1 MAWLMGSG
9 PFTALCLGAALS
21 APEPDSMALH
31 SLQAPPRG
39 DDPIA
44 VAAAGPGGRPVVRA
58 VRTIEPVTVDGSLSE
73 AVWQR
78 DVAFDALVQRDPRE
92 GAPPSQRT
100 EVRVAYDDAAIYVG
114 ARLFDSAPDSILARL
129 ARRDASIGADR
140 FAVYLDPYHDRRS
153 GYYFMV
159 NAAGTLYD
167 GELSNDVD
175 DDKSWDGVWEAKAQR
190 DEQGWT
196 AEMRIPYSQLRFE
209 GGVSQIWGINFMREI
224 PRRREKDF
232 AAYRPKKASGF
243 VSRFPDLAGIADL
256 RPGRSIELMPYVT
269 TQGEYLRHDTEDPL
283 HDGSRLRGNAGADVR
298 MGVGTGLTLNASAN
312 PDFGQVE
319 VDPAV
324 VNLTDVESYF
334 EEKRPFFVEGAPV
347 FAFGR
352 QGAGDYWDY
361 DWDDP
366 LFFYSRRI
374 GRELQ
379 PEVQDKVVDK
389 ADYADVPVAMRIL
402 GAAKLI
408 GKLGPRWTLGT
419 LHALTK
425 REDAELVDHGLSSQV
440 EVQPLTYYG
449 VTRAQREF
457 AQRRVGVGLM
467 TTLADRSFDD
477 PALRKRLNSASFLGG
492 IDGWLFLDRQ
502 ETWVVSG
509 WTALSHVRGNPARMV
524 DLQRSST
531 HYFQR
536 VGAGYVDVDS
546 SATSLTGLASRYWIN
561 KQKGATQF
569 NAAIGVVS
577 PNFDVND
584 LGYQKR
590 SDIINLHVGTG
601 YKWTKPR
608 KHVRYQS
615 VKGAV
620 FGTRDYDGNRTK
632 LGVRASGYS
641 ELHNG
646 TAVDYFAGATARALN
661 NRRTRG
667 GPLTVDLPAV
677 SAGIDLQTDSQHKRY
692 YYMDLGAAGSQSG
705 SNSFYAYAGVE
716 FKPSGR
722 FSLRIGPGWER
733 MREDAQYVTS
743 IADPTATATYGRRY
757 VLARLD
763 QNTGLASIRLNWTF
777 SPQLSVQ
784 TYAQPY
790 VSSARYG
797 DFKSLVR
804 PRSYEFTPTTYGTNL
819 DFTSRSFKANT
830 VLRWEYR
837 PGSALFLVW
846 THKRSQYETVGET
859 TPQPGF
865 LTGSLPDNI
874 FAVKASYYFTP

>member
-1 MAWLMGSG
+1 MARLMG
-9 PFTALCLGAALS
+9 PARLATLCLGTLLAGAVEAGGAHSS
-21 APEPDSMALH
+21 AIR
-31 SLQAPPRG
+31 PPAGVVG
-39 DDPIA
+39 DL
-44 VAAAGPGGRPVVRA
+44 PGERPVVRA
-58 VRTIEPVTVDGSLSE
+58 VRTIEPVTVDGLLGE
-73 AVWQR
+73 AVWQS
-78 DVAFDALVQRDPRE
+78 DGAFDALVQRDPRE

-114 ARLFDSAPDSILARL
+114 ARLFDTAPDSILARL

-140 FAVYLDPYHDRRS
+140 FAVYLDPYHDRRG

-175 DDKSWDGVWEAKAQR
+175 DDKSWDGVWEAKVRR
-190 DEQGWT
+190 DERGWT

-209 GGVSQIWGINFMREI
+209 GGLSQVWGINFMREI

-243 VSRFPDLAGIADL
+243 VSRFPDLVGIEGI
-256 RPGRSIELMPYVT
+256 RPHRFLAVMPYVT
-269 TQGEYLRHDTEDPL
+269 TQGEYLDHEPADTL
-283 HDGSRLRGNAGADVR
+283 NDGSLMRGNAGADLR
-298 MGVGTGLTLNASAN
+298 MGVGNGLTLNATVN

-319 VDPAV
+319 VDPSV

-334 EEKRPFFVEGAPV
+334 EEKRPFFTEGASV
-347 FAFGR
+347 FSFGR

-379 PEVQDKVVDK
+379 PEVEKMVDK
-389 ADYADVPVAMRIL
+389 ADFARVPVAMRIL
-402 GAAKLI
+402 GATKVI
-408 GKLGPRWTLGT
+408 GRITPDWSIGT
-419 LHALTK
+419 LHALTR
-425 REDAELVDHGLSSQV
+425 RETAQLADNGLLSRAEI
-440 EVQPLTYYG
+440 QPLTYYG

-457 AQRRVGVGLM
+457 AQRRAGVGFM

-477 PALRKRLNSASFLGG
+477 PSLRKRLNSSSFLGG
-492 IDGWLFLDRQ
+492 VDGWVFLDGH
-502 ETWVVSG
+502 ETWVLSG
-509 WTALSHVRGNPARMV
+509 WTAVSHVRGDPTRLV

-536 VGAGYVDVDS
+536 VDAAYVEVDS
-546 SATSLTGLASRYWIN
+546 SASSLTGLASRYWIN
-561 KQKGATQF
+561 KQKGASQF

-577 PNFDVND
+577 PSFDVND

-590 SDIINLHVGTG
+590 SDIINLHVGSG
-601 YKWTKPR
+601 YKWTKLR

-615 VKGAV
+615 VKGAL

-632 LGVRASGYS
+632 LGARASGYS
-641 ELHNG
+641 EFQNG
-646 TAVDYFAGATARALN
+646 VAVDYFAGAAARALN

-667 GPLTVDLPAV
+667 GPLTLDLPGV
-677 SAGIDLQTDSQHKRY
+677 SGGFDLQTDSQRKRY
-692 YYMDLGAAGSQSG
+692 YYVEVGAAGSQSG

-743 IADPTATATYGRRY
+743 LGDPTATATYGRRY
-757 VLARLD
+757 VMARLD
-763 QNTGLASIRLNWTF
+763 QNTGLTSIRLNWTF
-777 SPQLSVQ
+777 SPGLSVQ

-790 VSSARYG
+790 VSSARYR

-804 PRSYEFTPTTYGTNL
+804 PRSYEFTPTTYGSNL

-846 THKRSQYETVGET
+846 THKRSQYGTVGEAAPT
-859 TPQPGF
+859 PGF
-865 LTGSLPDNI
+865 LIESPPDNI

>member
-1 MAWLMGSG
+1 MAWLMGPAG
-9 PFTALCLGAALS
+9 LAALCLGTVLAG
-21 APEPDSMALH
+21 P
-31 SLQAPPRG
+31 
-39 DDPIA
+39 
-44 VAAAGPGGRPVVRA
+44 VAAASADSSAVSPPAAIVVATPGLRPVVRA
-58 VRTIEPVTVDGSLSE
+58 VRTTEPVAVDGLLGE
-73 AVWQR
+73 AVWQS
-78 DVAFDALVQRDPRE
+78 DVPFNALVQRDPRE
-92 GAPPSQRT
+92 GARPSQRT

-114 ARLFDSAPDSILARL
+114 ARLFDTAPDSILARL

-167 GELSNDVD
+167 GELSNDVE
-175 DDKSWDGVWEAKAQR
+175 DDKSWDGVWEAKARR

-209 GGVSQIWGINFMREI
+209 GGMSQVWGINFMREI
-224 PRRREKDF
+224 PRHREKDF

-243 VSRFPDLAGIADL
+243 VSRFPDLVGIEDL
-256 RPGRSIELMPYVT
+256 RPHRSLAVMPYLT
-269 TQGEYLRHDTEDPL
+269 TQGEYLDHEPEDPL
-283 HDGSRLRGNAGADVR
+283 NDGSRLRGNAGADLR
-298 MGVGTGLTLNASAN
+298 MGVGNGLTLNASVN

-319 VDPAV
+319 VDPSV

-334 EEKRPFFVEGAPV
+334 EEKRPFFTEGASV
-347 FAFGR
+347 FSFGR

-379 PEVQDKVVDK
+379 SEVEKVVDK
-389 ADYADVPVAMRIL
+389 ADYARVPVAMRIL
-402 GAAKLI
+402 GAAKVI
-408 GKLGPRWTLGT
+408 GRVSSDWSIGT

-425 REDAELVDHGLSSQV
+425 RETAQLVDNGLFSQA
-440 EVQPLTYYG
+440 EIQPLTYYG
-449 VTRAQREF
+449 VTRAQREV
-457 AQRRVGVGLM
+457 AQRRAGVGFM
-467 TTLADRSFDD
+467 ATLADRSFDD
-477 PALRKRLNSASFLGG
+477 PSLRRRLNSASFLGG
-492 IDGWLFLDRQ
+492 IDGWVFLDGH
-502 ETWVVSG
+502 ETWVLSG
-509 WTALSHVRGNPARMV
+509 WTAVSHVRGDPSRLI

-536 VGAGYVDVDS
+536 VDAAYVGVDS
-546 SATSLTGLASRYWIN
+546 SAQSLTGLASRYWIN

-569 NAAIGVVS
+569 NAAVGVVS
-577 PNFDVND
+577 PSFEVND

-641 ELHNG
+641 ELHSG
-646 TAVDYFAGATARALN
+646 FAVDYFAGVTARALN

-667 GPLTVDLPAV
+667 GPLTVDLPGV
-677 SAGIDLQTDSQHKRY
+677 SAGIDLQTDSQRKRY

-733 MREDAQYVTS
+733 VREDAQYVTS
-743 IADPTATATYGRRY
+743 ITDPTATATYGRRY

-846 THKRSQYETVGET
+846 THKRSQYETVGQT
-859 TPQPGF
+859 APQPGF
-865 LTGSLPDNI
+865 LTGAPPDNI